1 MERAARRPH
10 AVTRA
15 VHPYK
20 KIRQVRKKKTE
31 EKRQKKGGRSNEK
44 ENEEEEE
51 ELGRGKKKKAQRE
64 GSKDDEQREPGYGSW
79 GPNRKRGKST
89 GKYVVDSAE
98 RRPKAKWNSVRWFSG
113 RSSETAGRHHC
124 LRARF
129 FSPHRVV
136 PPSSLSTVSF
146 LEPYSLR
153 RSSPDHRLRTRR
165 RRRSRRIRREEIA
178 KMQSATV
185 RTRVRA
191 DSAAETVRLGLKGR
205 LHLHSIYREDFFRPF
220 FFFTFSFSFFPSIL
234 VFCSLRRFFCFSSRY
249 IRTLVKYQMHHF
261 YRGFIAPANDKLSGI
276 KVATARFSSSN
287 SRWPRICASVRFNR
301 PDRSGFLLPIA
312 VPPATF
318 DRIAVMIRRY

>member
-1 MERAARRPH
+1 MARARKVVEIFTLENRPFFEPPLLSIFII
-10 AVTRA
+10 RSWR
-15 VHPYK
+15 HPSGTCSTPASCGDQSGPSVQK
-20 KIRQVRKKKTE
+20 DRPNKKKKTE
-31 EKRQKKGGRSNEK
+31 KKGQKKGGRSNEK

-51 ELGRGKKKKAQRE
+51 ELERGKKKKAQRE

-153 RSSPDHRLRTRR
+153 RSSPDHRLQTRR

-220 FFFTFSFSFFPSIL
+220 FFFAFSFSFFL
-234 VFCSLRRFFCFSSRY
+234 RSLFFVPY
-249 IRTLVKYQMHHF
+249 ADV
-261 YRGFIAPANDKLSGI
+261 
-276 KVATARFSSSN
+276 
-287 SRWPRICASVRFNR
+287 
-301 PDRSGFLLPIA
+301 FLLF
-312 VPPATF
+312 VPLRTDP
-318 DRIAVMIRRY
+318 R